1 MNVFICSYKL
11 PVNFL
16 KGEISHNKV
25 RVLESVLG

>member
-1 MNVFICSYKL
+1 MNVFMGSYKL

-16 KGEISHNKV
+16 KVEIIRNKV